1 MYSNF
6 PDFSYG
12 VFAILQMVSV
22 ITGPWTIYGNFHC
35 STDGLP
41 DQVWQTVAATD
52 GPALSQVVPCF
63 VLPTYNKW

>member
-41 DQVWQTVAATD
+41 DQVW
-52 GPALSQVVPCF
+52 
-63 VLPTYNKW
+63 